1 MLRARRRGSLS
12 APVGYRFEGNED
24 HMSRL
29 FSALALFSLAMA
41 LLVPMNV
48 FAHDGQHEEELL
60 FNIHHV
66 RYDVSGTGLSV
77 VASPSTLGLL
87 QGGGGLNFF
96 VADRPFSLYDNRGE
110 EAPELWS
117 VVIQSMVGLDLHG
130 VIGFGMAEL
139 GVHLPIIP
147 VTVWGSDPT
156 DGDFP
161 VPSTDTAGIGDLTL
175 VPKVRILDPAK
186 RPFGLGLQLPVS
198 FPTGAKTPFLSEGG
212 VSFAVDILA
221 ELRLKG
227 FRALVNVAP
236 LHLRP
241 KVEYGGFT
249 RQLGMSWKA
258 GVAMTALRRIALQG
272 EIWGTVGYQGEHSN
286 TTAEWSVSV
295 SLRPSD
301 EVSFELGAG
310 SGIAGLGTPALRAF
324 GGVRFT
330 SPDRRDKDGDGLVD
344 SKDQC
349 PEEAED
355 FDDWDDADGCPDSDN
370 DGDGIPDTSD
380 ACPLNAE
387 NIGVGD
393 DSDGCPDLDADE
405 PVEEVSEEESSE
417 EESSEEES
425 SEEEVSEEESSEEES
440 SEEEVSEEES
450 SEEESSEEESS
461 EEESSEDPGSDE
473 TEHGGE

>member
-1 MLRARRRGSLS
+1 
-12 APVGYRFEGNED
+12 
-24 HMSRL
+24 MSR
-29 FSALALFSLAMA
+29 FSSALALLSLAVLLFAPSSGMA
-41 LLVPMNV
+41 
-48 FAHDGQHEEELL
+48 HGGEHEEDLR

-66 RYDVSGTGLSV
+66 RYDVSGTGLAV
-77 VASPSTLGLL
+77 VSSPSTLGLL
-87 QGGGGLNFF
+87 QGGGGLTFF

-110 EAPELWS
+110 ESELWA

-130 VIGFGMAEL
+130 TIGFGIADL
-139 GVHLPIIP
+139 GIHLPVIP

-161 VPSTDTAGIGDLTL
+161 VSGDDTAGIGDLTL
-175 VPKVRILDPAK
+175 VPKLRILDPAK

-198 FPTGAKTPFLSEGG
+198 FPTGAKSRFLSEGG

-258 GVAMTALRRIALQG
+258 GVAMTALRTISVRG
-272 EIWGTVGYQGEHSN
+272 EIWGTVGYQGEHSKA
-286 TTAEWSVSV
+286 TAEWAVSV
-295 SLRPSD
+295 ALKPSD
-301 EVSFELGAG
+301 IVSLELGAG
-310 SGIAGLGTPALRAF
+310 SGIVGLGTPVLRAF

-330 SPDRRDKDGDGLVD
+330 SPDRRDKDGDSLVD
-344 SKDQC
+344 SRDEC

-355 FDDWDDADGCPDSDN
+355 FDDWDDDDGCPDPDN
-370 DGDGIPDTSD
+370 DGDGIPDTGD

-387 NIGVGD
+387 NLGVGD
-393 DSDGCPDLDADE
+393 DTDGCPDLDGPAEEDSVKAAEAEAEASGAAEAEEQAPAQESEDE
-405 PVEEVSEEESSE
+405 EVQPSEEVQPAEEEAAEEVQPVEEQDGDRAEY
-417 EESSEEES
+417 
-425 SEEEVSEEESSEEES
+425 
-440 SEEEVSEEES
+440 
-450 SEEESSEEESS
+450 
-461 EEESSEDPGSDE
+461 
-473 TEHGGE
+473 GGE